1 MNRIPIAQVSAI
13 AIGCLIGF
21 SIVGLAQQDRQAMV
35 TCMAEH
41 QSQTYCRLL
50 ISGR

>member
-1 MNRIPIAQVSAI
+1 MHRLPLTPFAAI
-13 AIGCLIGF
+13 AIGCAIGF

-35 TCMAEH
+35 KCLADH
-41 QSQTYCRLL
+41 SSQTYCRLL